1 MKKLPLLLVALAA
14 CGDPGD
20 GTGGDNEQE
29 VITTVQLTFT
39 PAGGVPLVFEF
50 DDPDGD
56 GGSPGTADPIELPAG
71 ASYTVDVAFINGL
84 GTVPEDIT
92 LEVADEATEH
102 QVFFTGTAVNGP
114 ATANTS
120 APLVHSY
127 ADMDANGLPIG
138 LTNTIATQA
147 GSGTLTV
154 TLQHMPP
161 EQPPAKSADTTEA
174 VKSGGFSAIG
184 GEPDAKVDFPVTV
197 Q

>member
-1 MKKLPLLLVALAA
+1 MNKLPLLLAVLTA

-20 GTGGDNEQE
+20 GSGGDNEQE
-29 VITTVQLTFT
+29 VITTVQLAFM
-39 PAGGVPLVFEF
+39 PAGGVPVVFEV

-71 ASYTVDVAFINGL
+71 ASYTVSVAFINRL
-84 GTVPEDIT
+84 GTVPTDIT
-92 LEVADEATEH
+92 REVEDEATEH
-102 QVFFTGTAVNGP
+102 QVFFTGTAVTGP
-114 ATANTS
+114 ATTNTS
-120 APLVHSY
+120 APLTHSY
-127 ADMDANGLPIG
+127 ADVDANGLPIG
-138 LTNTIATQA
+138 LVNTIATQA
-147 GSGTLTV
+147 GTGTLTV

-161 EQPPAKSADTTEA
+161 EQPPGKSADTTEA